1 MSLPLLR
8 TYATTTVALL
18 NGTFA
23 RLYPD
28 LKTQRVDLSERN
40 AIVTGSNVG
49 LGLEAALELA
59 RMGARVILACR
70 NQEKAQAAREQIL
83 EAVPKAQIE
92 VWSIDTSDNDSVRA
106 FAEKW
111 AKQEPASKRRLDI
124 LINNAG
130 ALSNAKATSKQGHEF
145 TYATNVLGA
154 FVLTLSLL
162 RFMPENARV
171 VWTSSIALLG
181 AYPVR
186 PDNLDDQAYLGSL
199 REGKRYPVTHA
210 LQLYMNSKAS
220 MALLSRV
227 LAKRL
232 KSPGIVSLAVNPGA
246 VRTSIWRRPGY
257 GDVSIS
263 ALGARWIDVIGIR
276 PQQGGQP
283 LVFAAVDPSAAAL
296 SGQYL
301 DRNVPRWMPWWHDDV
316 ENDDAVFA
324 QVEKDAGITLEQALK
339 QK

>member
-1 MSLPLLR
+1 MPRCVCQSSL
-8 TYATTTVALL
+8 TADAL
-18 NGTFA
+18 
-23 RLYPD
+23 
-28 LKTQRVDLSERN
+28 Q
-40 AIVTGSNVG
+40 
-49 LGLEAALELA
+49 
-59 RMGARVILACR
+59 
-70 NQEKAQAAREQIL
+70 
-83 EAVPKAQIE
+83 
-92 VWSIDTSDNDSVRA
+92 
-106 FAEKW
+106 KW

-145 TYATNVLGA
+145 TCSSHLTAQSDSADATNVLGA

-246 VRTSIWRRPGY
+246 VRTSICAYRVARSGADRAGRRPGY

-296 SGQYL
+296 SGQYVRL
-301 DRNVPRWMPWWHDDV
+301 RFLGAADHRSWTATSRAGCRGGTTTSPTTTPSSRKWRRTPGSRSSRRSSRSDQSMYTLKCTYTLHDRRVR
-316 ENDDAVFA
+316 
-324 QVEKDAGITLEQALK
+324 
-339 QK
+339 